1 MRWHSNIDRISFHRV
16 CGLTVR
22 ALVKELQRRAETI
35 LPTSPEEFEDFI
47 ESLEKAVHPNHFVV
61 LSVKRK
67 LLDVYR
73 LTPDPEDLT
82 ALRKKL
88 DRQLQLGE

>member
-1 MRWHSNIDRISFHRV
+1 MLFHRV